1 MFRAVRLTQLARLGQ
16 LAFAGAAL
24 ATLAACGGDSHPVA
38 GGGTPAPAPT
48 QPKVTVD
55 ELAGGAYAVSTGD
68 ADKPTVGR
76 YYAGA
81 DGKRLLAL
89 EDAGEQV
96 DLLLHRATASAGWRA
111 VPSPSTDLDVKLLH
125 SQARTLAVPDAP
137 ALAGRYVLRLADGK
151 AADFQ
156 LTADGRITA
165 GMLPGCRLSG
175 VLGASSLSGALAL
188 SLDSSGCPGVPAHA
202 SGVLITDPQD
212 APASLRLLADD
223 GAGVVDLRGYAEPG
237 A

>member
-1 MFRAVRLTQLARLGQ
+1 MFRAARLTQLAL
-16 LAFAGAAL
+16 AGAAL
-24 ATLAACGGDSHPVA
+24 ATLAACGGDSQPVA
-38 GGGTPAPAPT
+38 GGGTPTPAPS

-55 ELAGGAYAVSTGD
+55 ELAGGAYTVSTGD
-68 ADKPTVGR
+68 VEKPTVGR

-89 EDAGEQV
+89 EDGGEQV
-96 DLLLHRATASAGWRA
+96 DLLLRRATASADWRA
-111 VPSPSTDLDVKLLH
+111 VPPPSTDLDVKLLH
-125 SQARTLAVPDAP
+125 SQPRTLAVPDAA
-137 ALAGRYVLRLADGK
+137 ALAGRYVLRLADGS

-156 LTADGRITA
+156 LGADGRISVGT
-165 GMLPGCRLSG
+165 LPGCRLSG
-175 VLGASSLSGALAL
+175 ALGASSLPGALAL
-188 SLDSSGCPGVPAHA
+188 SLDSSGCGGLPAHA
-202 SGVLITDPQD
+202 RGVLITDPQD